1 MDPVS
6 RHYPAA
12 PVLGASAAIF
22 HGGRLLVA
30 RRGFQ
35 PMAGLWSLPGGG
47 VELGETLM
55 EALCRE
61 VREEVGCEVRPAAF
75 IGHAE
80 IIHRDDDGRVARHMV
95 VACFA
100 AEWLAGEPAP
110 SAEAPDV
117 AWVDRAAL
125 AARPTTDR
133 LPELAAAAAASL
145 GIAW

>member
-1 MDPVS
+1 MSVS

-22 HGGRLLVA
+22 RDGRMLVA
-30 RRGFQ
+30 RRGHA

-47 VELGETLM
+47 VEVGETLH
-55 EALCRE
+55 EAVRRE
-61 VREEVGCEVRPAAF
+61 VREEIGCEIRLGAF

-80 IIHRDDDGRVARHMV
+80 IIHRDPDGRVARHLV

-100 AEWLAGEPAP
+100 AEWAAGEPTP
-110 SAEAPDV
+110 SAEAPEI
-117 AWVDRAAL
+117 AWVDRAQL

-133 LPELAAAAAASL
+133 LDELAAAAAASL
-145 GIAW
+145 GVPW